1 MSSPTPETT
10 LRALFEELSEIAPEQ
25 RRARFES
32 LRLPEEMRTSLE
44 AMLTFDELTELAP
57 ESCDARI
64 EALKLPEEVSLR
76 VRTMLAAHHRWRSPF
91 GKEVAGF
98 FERVPTGEGDLLGQ
112 SLVGTC
118 IGSFRLTG
126 FVGQGGSSVVL
137 RAERDVGT
145 GTQVVALKL
154 LRTGLYS
161 ADAQRRFRRE
171 QAILAQL
178 THPNIARLIEGGVS
192 SSGIPYI
199 AMELVDGVPITT
211 AADSRGLNLE
221 QRLVWFSTLCRTIEA
236 AHASL
241 IVHRDLK
248 PSNVFVTRAG
258 DLKVLDFGIAKL
270 VDSNEVQATR
280 TQSIVL
286 TPEYA
291 APEQYGTAPVTTA
304 VDVYALGIVL
314 GELLT
319 GKRLAGRLRASSEIA
334 AAKNT
339 DPPLPRGLPQRNVL
353 ARRLRN
359 DLDAILANAIAEEP
373 SMRYRSAGAFADD
386 IDRHLAG
393 LPVRAHPPS
402 RWYRARKFAVRH
414 RNIMLAT
421 TLLTCGILVS
431 LALAIWQRSEARN
444 AAQAAQAQAAR
455 ARDEAMRATSEEGRA
470 TAATAFLISLFQES
484 DPSIN
489 HGARLT
495 ANEILER
502 GAYKVKHDFA
512 MQPELRARLLVVI
525 GEVYSAIGDLRGA
538 EPLLEQ
544 AVTEL
549 NALQTSDA
557 FELGHVLRVLARA
570 AHLRGDFAKAI
581 KLLDEAQS
589 RLESSISPRAPDE
602 LILVIGGRAGTRLD
616 AGDGDG
622 ARREFAEV
630 IDYAHRIERPD
641 SPAMARVHNDYG
653 RLLGFYQAD
662 KKGARDEYEQA
673 LAIYRRESGDD
684 SVDSM
689 TTISNLGFMLTE
701 MGELDTARGILEK
714 VASKQLVILGENN
727 GAYADTQT
735 NLGFLEFKQNR
746 FDQAMDHYEI
756 AERIFS
762 SVLGDPNYGVAYCAA
777 SKGDVESARGNYA
790 LAEGQ
795 YDRALDLY
803 RATTAA
809 DHPELM
815 EAFNGRSRALL
826 LLGKYEQARADAESA
841 LTIGRAKLA
850 PDHPWTVGSLL
861 NLGLALRSLGDTTG
875 ARMAL
880 DEARERGPRAYIYDH
895 KALADL
901 EKAVS
906 DAYATPERRA
916 SH

>member
-1 MSSPTPETT
+1 MSSPTPELA

-32 LRLPEEMRTSLE
+32 LGLPEEIRTSLE

-76 VRTMLAAHHRWRSPF
+76 VRTMLASHHRWRSPF
-91 GKEVAGF
+91 GKEIAEF
-98 FERVPTGEGDLLGQ
+98 LERVHTDESDLLGH

-126 FVGQGGSSVVL
+126 LIGQGGSSVVL
-137 RAERDVGT
+137 RAERDVGS
-145 GTQVVALKL
+145 GAQVVALKL

-192 SSGIPYI
+192 SSGIPSI
-199 AMELVDGVPITT
+199 AMELVDGVPITV
-211 AADSRGLNLE
+211 AADSRGLNVE
-221 QRLVWFSTLCRTIEA
+221 QRLAWFSTLCRTIEA

-248 PSNVFVTRAG
+248 PSNLFITQAG

-270 VDSNEVQATR
+270 VDSDEELATR
-280 TQSIVL
+280 TQAITL

-291 APEQYGTAPVTTA
+291 APEQFGTAPLTTA
-304 VDVYALGIVL
+304 VDVYALGVVL

-319 GKRLAGRLRASSEIA
+319 GKRLTGRLRASSAIA
-334 AAKNT
+334 TANDA
-339 DPPLPRGLPQRNVL
+339 DPPLPRGLPQRKVL
-353 ARRLRN
+353 ARQLRS
-359 DLDAILANAIAEEP
+359 DLDAILANALADEP
-373 SMRYRSAGAFADD
+373 SMRYRSAGSFADD

-402 RWYRARKFAVRH
+402 RWYHARKFVIRH
-414 RNIMLAT
+414 RGIISAT

-431 LALAIWQRSEARN
+431 LALAIWQRSEARS
-444 AAQAAQAQAAR
+444 AAQSAQAQAAR
-455 ARDEAMRATSEEGRA
+455 ARDEATRATSEEGRA
-470 TAATAFLISLFQES
+470 TAATEFLISLFHEA
-484 DPSIN
+484 DPSVN

-495 ANEILER
+495 TSQILER
-502 GAYKVKHDFA
+502 GAFKAKHDFA
-512 MQPELRARLLVVI
+512 MQPELRARLLGVI
-525 GEVYSAIGDLRGA
+525 GEVYSVIGDFKRA

-549 NALQTSDA
+549 NAVQASDG
-557 FELGHVLRVLARA
+557 FELGHALRVLARV
-570 AHLRGDFAKAI
+570 AHLRADFAKAI

-589 RLESSISPRAPDE
+589 RLESSSSPRAPDE
-602 LILVIGGRAGTRLD
+602 LILVMGGRGGTRLD
-616 AGDGDG
+616 AGDGNG

-630 IDYAHRIERPD
+630 IDYAQRIGRAD
-641 SPAMARVHNDYG
+641 STAMARVHNDYG

-662 KKGARDEYEQA
+662 KKGGRAEYEQA
-673 LAIYRRESGDD
+673 LAIYQRESGDD
-684 SVDSM
+684 SVESM
-689 TTISNLGFMLTE
+689 ATTSNLGFALTE
-701 MGELDTARGILEK
+701 MGELDAARAVLEK
-714 VASKQLVILGENN
+714 VASKQLDILGENSD
-727 GAYADTQT
+727 AYADTQT
-735 NLGFLEFKQNR
+735 NLGFLAFKENR
-746 FDQAMDHYEI
+746 FDQAMGHYAA
-756 AERIFS
+756 AERIYS

-790 LAEGQ
+790 LAQGQ

-803 RATTAA
+803 RATMAA
-809 DHPELM
+809 DHPQLM
-815 EAFNGRSRALL
+815 EAFNGRSRVLL

-850 PDHPWTVGSLL
+850 PDHPWTVRSLL
-861 NLGLALRSLGDTTG
+861 NLGLALRSLGDTAG
-875 ARMAL
+875 AHKAL
-880 DEARERGPRAYIYDH
+880 DEARERGPRAFVYDH

-901 EKAVS
+901 RKAV
-906 DAYATPERRA
+906 DAYATPERKA